1 MAKKKGLAAYKKK
14 RAKRNTSVV
23 QAKANPPPMQDLVEF
38 VIPGFAGYA
47 GTRVVSRV
55 VKGVV
60 SKKYPRLAKHAA
72 VLSTIGA
79 AAGAWLLVHRIERIK
94 EYHTPVVVGSSIAA
108 LQTIVQAYLPKYGWL
123 VSDHGVDEKAAAVAR
138 PRHDAKGHQRTLGP
152 EPTRSETTGTQLPP
166 PIEVLTSTEIV
177 DELEDLDMGVLSNS
191 GLGSDGLS
199 DYDMDM
205 LIDESTI
212 N

>member
-14 RAKRNTSVV
+14 RAKRNNSVV

-38 VIPGFAGYA
+38 VVPGFAGYA
-47 GTRVVSRV
+47 GTRVVSRI

-60 SKKYPRLAKHAA
+60 SKKYPRFAKHAA

-79 AAGAWLLVHRIERIK
+79 AAGAWLMVHRIERIK

-108 LQTIVQAYLPKYGWL
+108 IVQAYLPKYGWL
-123 VSDHGVDEKAAAVAR
+123 VSDHGVDEKPAVAK

-166 PIEVLTSTEIV
+166 PIEVLTSAEIV

-205 LIDESTI
+205 LIDESMV